1 MTLTTTR
8 NKEVV
13 VDKAYHWIPITDKD
27 HPFPGS
33 KVQLINRWSGVAT
46 YGSWTPGSE
55 WTHYAGLPT
64 FHPDDKTGL
73 RDA

>member
-8 NKEVV
+8 GKEVV
-13 VDKAYHWIPITDKD
+13 VDKDYHWIPITEKD

-33 KVQLINRWSGVAT
+33 KVQLINRFNGCAT
-46 YGSWTPGSE
+46 YGSWLPGSE

-64 FHPDDKTGL
+64 FHPDDKIGL
-73 RDA
+73 RDV